1 MVEHLANKV
10 QWLERNFNVESQDLI
25 IDIGSNDGTLLNAYN
40 TSNLNRI
47 GFDPVASKYLDYYD
61 KSISVIPDFFSKLK
75 LDELTNKKAKII
87 TSIAMFYDLE
97 DPSQFVK
104 QISQTLSS
112 DGVWHFEQSYLPSML
127 KTNSYDTICH
137 EHLEYYSLNVVKNLL
152 EANNLK
158 IVDVQTNQINGG
170 SFAVTAALQ
179 ESRLIP
185 DHTII
190 KWLIEQ
196 ELKLG
201 LDTLVP
207 YEKFKKNVIKN
218 RKSLVDL
225 IYKLSSDGKKVIAYG
240 ASTKGNVIL
249 QYCGF
254 GPENIKYV
262 AEVNQEKFGSFTPGS
277 NIPIISEAEA
287 KLYEPDYM
295 LVLPWHFRD
304 FIIKKERKFLERGG
318 RLIFPLP
325 DVEIVCY

>member
-1 MVEHLANKV
+1 
-10 QWLERNFNVESQDLI
+10 
-25 IDIGSNDGTLLNAYN
+25 
-40 TSNLNRI
+40 
-47 GFDPVASKYLDYYD
+47 LDYYD
-61 KSISVIPDFFSKLK
+61 KSINVVPDFFSKLK
-75 LDELTNKKAKII
+75 LDEVTFKKAKII

-137 EHLEYYSLNVVKNLL
+137 EHLEYYSLNVVKKLL

-179 ESRLIP
+179 ESKLIP
-185 DHTII
+185 DNTII
-190 KWLIEQ
+190 EWLIDQ
-196 ELKLG
+196 EFKLG
-201 LDTLVP
+201 LDTIAP
-207 YEKFKKNVIKN
+207 YENFKKNVIKN
-218 RKSLVDL
+218 RNSLVDL
-225 IYKLSSDGKKVIAYG
+225 IQRLSRDGKKVIAYG

-254 GPENIKYV
+254 GPENISYV
-262 AEVNQEKFGSFTPGS
+262 AEVNQEKFGSFTPGT

-287 KLYEPDYM
+287 NLYAPDYM

-304 FIIKKERKFLERGG
+304 FIIKKEQKFLERGG

-325 DVEIVCY
+325 EIEIVCY